1 MAAILTHVVR
11 RYHYEID
18 NLIAGEVIGHHP
30 VASIPTGPESNYSS
44 GTAVAIRPGWFPP
57 AAADGHTAH
66 QRLLIADIVSE
77 LSGVVRWGGTFD
89 RAWESHFQIDV
100 GPNDPR
106 LDAIASRINTWR
118 DHPDQGAGA
127 LAKGS

>member
-1 MAAILTHVVR
+1 MSICRCFRTAAT
-11 RYHYEID
+11 
-18 NLIAGEVIGHHP
+18 P
-30 VASIPTGPESNYSS
+30 TSVAAERLSSCNYFS

-57 AAADGHTAH
+57 AAADGHTAR
-66 QRLLIADIVSE
+66 QKLLIADIVSE

-100 GPNDPR
+100 APDDPL
-106 LDAIASRINTWR
+106 LDAVASRINKWR